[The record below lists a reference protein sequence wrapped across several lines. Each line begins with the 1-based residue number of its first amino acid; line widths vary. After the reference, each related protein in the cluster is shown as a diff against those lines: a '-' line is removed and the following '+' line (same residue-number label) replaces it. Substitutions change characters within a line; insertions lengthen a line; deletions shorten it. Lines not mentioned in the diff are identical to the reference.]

1 MKEYNGFQL
10 NHNMMMTAPLFALV
24 LVIIIAGTVVLPLQV
39 SKAQNMTI
47 TMGNS
52 TGTGNNTGAVAGN
65 NTGNVTLN
73 TPRAN
78 DQISNNVIANLA
90 APGYGNKYDVIAA
103 GKTVPVNYN
112 ILQGSLVG
120 ILADPARHALDAAV
134 NPGPQGG
141 ALEIQVPRYLVDSK
155 TATNTDKPFVVLIDG
170 QRISGESS
178 GICVAIGGV
187 SCANIF
193 NTFKQ
198 TQSSSTDRVLTIL
211 FGPESRFIEI
221 RGNAGTA

>member
-1 MKEYNGFQL
+1 MKEK
-10 NHNMMMTAPLFALV
+10 NHNMKMMAPLFVLV
-24 LVIIIAGTVVLPLQV
+24 LVIIIAGIIVLPLQV

-52 TGTGNNTGAVAGN
+52 TGAGAGN
-65 NTGNVTLN
+65 NTGNVTLTGN
-73 TPRAN
+73 EVN
-78 DQISNNVIANLA
+78 NNVIANLA
-90 APGYGNKYDVIAA
+90 APGYGNKYDVIVA

-120 ILADPARHALDAAV
+120 ILGDPARHSLDVAV

-178 GICVAIGGV
+178 GICVG
-187 SCANIF
+187 SCPNIF

-198 TQSSSTDRVLTIL
+198 TQSSGTDRVLTIL